1 MQEAKH
7 DKERQYFQVE
17 RFTFFVDAVFAI
29 TITLLVIDLKT
40 PVVQNPTDESL
51 WHAVVGNGI

>member
-7 DKERQYFQVE
+7 DKERQQFQVE

-29 TITLLVIDLKT
+29 TITLLVIEINAT
-40 PVVQNPTDESL
+40 CIT
-51 WHAVVGNGI
+51 